1 MLKPTARPSTKR
13 FSRGF
18 TLIEILVVIAIVAIV
33 SVLAGPDLSALIKS
47 NRIAGTVNAVNADIT
62 FAKSEA
68 IKRGAAVTLCASSDQ
83 ASCSA
88 SSNLAN
94 GWIVFSDPN
103 ENQAVDE
110 GEAVIKV
117 QDKLKG
123 NDSVVLSD
131 GQAAISFSHNG
142 FIYNLPSSGMQV
154 INVKSSDSDPR
165 SQRCLTFRQ
174 MGQAKIIK
182 GGDRTCT

>member
-1 MLKPTARPSTKR
+1 MLKPPVRPLTKR
-13 FSRGF
+13 AGQGF
-18 TLIEILVVIAIVAIV
+18 TLIEILVVISIVAIAAM
-33 SVLAGPDLSALIKS
+33 LAGPDLSALIKS
-47 NRIAGTVNAVNADIT
+47 NRIAGTINAVNADIK
-62 FAKSEA
+62 FAKAEA

-83 ASCSA
+83 ATCSV

-103 ENQAVDE
+103 GNQAVDE

-131 GQAAISFSHNG
+131 DQSAISFSRSG
-142 FIYNLPSSGMQV
+142 FLYNLPSSGMQV
-154 INVKSSDSDPR
+154 INVKTSDSDQR
-165 SQRCLTFRQ
+165 SQRCLTFRP
-174 MGQAKIIK
+174 MGQAKILK
-182 GGDRTCT
+182 GGERTCT